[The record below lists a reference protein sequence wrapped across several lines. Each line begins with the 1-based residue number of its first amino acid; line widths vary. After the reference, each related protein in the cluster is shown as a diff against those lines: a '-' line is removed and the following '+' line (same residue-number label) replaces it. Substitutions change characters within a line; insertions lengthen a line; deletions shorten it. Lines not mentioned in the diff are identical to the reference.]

1 MQLLLYA
8 RVEDHSVAKTYLC
21 NNIILAVSLNAITIT
36 EVILFMAL
44 MIYVEIKEL
53 GHSVC

>member
-21 NNIILAVSLNAITIT
+21 NIILAVSLNAITIT

-44 MIYVEIKEL
+44 MNYVEIKEL